1 VISPRMLPCLVFA
14 IAVSAAVAGAAGA
27 QAQRGDEVI
36 VPLTDPSRPAV
47 LSVGAFAG
55 TIVVRGTN
63 RRDILVRSSSS
74 NGRSVRGRQ
83 PAPAPPGMR
92 RLTPDGGFSIEERNN
107 EVSVGGSSCAG
118 LLLNAKPNRNSNSN
132 SNSNSNPNPNPNP
145 NPKPGSPEADFIPS
159 VLKDLPCGPLF
170 DNVNFDIE
178 VPLKTNVKLST
189 VSGDISVTNVEG
201 VLEANS
207 MNGDLSL
214 ASVAGSVVAHTV
226 NGDVEAVLTRADAQ
240 APMAFTTL
248 NGEVDVTL
256 PAATKANLKLRT
268 DNGDTF
274 TDFDIPATPSRPTPR
289 GARQGDGRFR
299 LEVERAILASL
310 NGGGPDIELRS
321 FNGRVYLRKGK

>member
-1 VISPRMLPCLVFA
+1 VISPRTLPCLVFA
-14 IAVSAAVAGAAGA
+14 VAGSAAVAGAAGA
-27 QAQRGDEVI
+27 QAQRGDEVV

-55 TIVVRGTN
+55 NIVVRGTN
-63 RRDILVRSSSS
+63 RRDVLVRSSSS
-74 NGRSVRGRQ
+74 DGRRSVRGRQ

-92 RLTPDGGFSIEERNN
+92 RLTPDGGFSVEERNN

-118 LLLNAKPNRNSNSN
+118 LLLNAKPTRNSNSN
-132 SNSNSNPNPNPNP
+132 SNSNS
-145 NPKPGSPEADFIPS
+145 KPGSPEAEFIPR
-159 VLKDLPCGPLF
+159 VLKELPCGPIF
-170 DNVNFDIE
+170 DNVDFDIE

-214 ASVAGSVVAHTV
+214 ATVAGSVVAHTV
-226 NGDVEAVLTRADAQ
+226 NGDVEAVLTRADAE

-256 PAATKANLKLRT
+256 PAAIKANLKLRT

-274 TDFDIPATPSRPTPR
+274 TDFDIPAAPSRPTPR
-289 GARQGDGRFR
+289 GSRQGDGRFR
-299 LEVERAILASL
+299 LEVERAVLASL

-321 FNGRVYLRKGK
+321 FNGRVYLRRGK

>member
-1 VISPRMLPCLVFA
+1 MTRFPALYCVLFA
-14 IAVSAAVAGAAGA
+14 AAGSAALGSAAAA
-27 QAQRGDEVI
+27 QTQSADQVV

-47 LSVGAFAG
+47 LTVSAFAG
-55 TIVVRGTN
+55 NIVVRGTS
-63 RRDILVRSSSS
+63 RRDVLVRSSDSRRNS
-74 NGRSVRGRQ
+74 RGRRQ
-83 PAPAPPGMR
+83 PEPAPPGMR
-92 RLTPDGGFSIEERNN
+92 RLTPDGGFSVEERNN

-118 LLLNAKPNRNSNSN
+118 LLLNA
-132 SNSNSNPNPNPNP
+132 NPNPNPSPKQNP
-145 NPKPGSPEADFIPS
+145 GGPGPAFIPS
-159 VLKDLPCGPLF
+159 VLKSLPCGPMF
-170 DNVNFDIE
+170 DNVDFDIE

-189 VSGDISVTNVEG
+189 ISGDISVTNVEG

-226 NGDVEAVLTRADAQ
+226 NGAVTAVLTRADAE

-256 PAATKANLKLRT
+256 PPAIKANLKLRT

-274 TDFDIPATPSRPTPR
+274 TDFDIPPVAPRQAPR
-289 GARQGDGRFR
+289 GSRQGDGRFR

-321 FNGRVYLRKGK
+321 FNGRVYLRRGK

>member
-1 VISPRMLPCLVFA
+1 MISPRMLPCLVFA
-14 IAVSAAVAGAAGA
+14 VAGSAAVAGAAGA
-27 QAQRGDEVI
+27 QAQRGDEVV

-55 TIVVRGTN
+55 NIVVRGTN
-63 RRDILVRSSSS
+63 RRDVLVRSSSS
-74 NGRSVRGRQ
+74 DGRRSVRGRQ

-132 SNSNSNPNPNPNP
+132 SNSNSNPNS
-145 NPKPGSPEADFIPS
+145 KPGSPEAEFIPR
-159 VLKDLPCGPLF
+159 VLKELPCGPIF

-226 NGDVEAVLTRADAQ
+226 NGDVEAVLTRADAA

-256 PAATKANLKLRT
+256 PAAIKANLKLRT

-274 TDFDIPATPSRPTPR
+274 TDFDIPAAPSRPTPR
-289 GARQGDGRFR
+289 GSRQGDGRFR
-299 LEVERAILASL
+299 LEVERAVLASL

-321 FNGRVYLRKGK
+321 FNGRVYLRRGK

>member
-1 VISPRMLPCLVFA
+1 MIRFRVLPCLAVAFA
-14 IAVSAAVAGAAGA
+14 CSAAAAGAAA
-27 QAQRGDEVI
+27 QTQSRDQVI

-55 TIVVRGTN
+55 NIVVRGTN
-63 RRDILVRSSSS
+63 RRDVLVRSSSS
-74 NGRSVRGRQ
+74 DGRRSARARRQ
-83 PAPAPPGMR
+83 PEPAPPGMR
-92 RLTPDGGFSIEERNN
+92 RLTPDGGFSVEERNN

-118 LLLNAKPNRNSNSN
+118 LLLNPKPNRNQNSNSN
-132 SNSNSNPNPNPNP
+132 SNS
-145 NPKPGSPEADFIPS
+145 KPGGPEAEFIPR
-159 VLKDLPCGPLF
+159 VLKELPCGPIF
-170 DNVNFDIE
+170 DNVDFDIE

-226 NGDVEAVLTRADAQ
+226 NGDVAAVLTRADAE

-256 PAATKANLKLRT
+256 PAAIKANLKLRT

-274 TDFDIPATPSRPTPR
+274 TDFDIPAAPSRPAPR
-289 GARQGDGRFR
+289 GSRQGDGRFR
-299 LEVERAILASL
+299 LEVERAVLASL

-321 FNGRVYLRKGK
+321 FNGRVYLRRGK

>member
-1 VISPRMLPCLVFA
+1 MLPCLVFA
-14 IAVSAAVAGAAGA
+14 VAGSAAVAGAAAAAEGASA
-27 QAQRGDEVI
+27 QAQRGDEVV

-55 TIVVRGTN
+55 NIVVRGTN
-63 RRDILVRSSSS
+63 RRDVLVRSSSS
-74 NGRSVRGRQ
+74 DGRSVRGRQ

-107 EVSVGGSSCAG
+107 EVSVGGSSCAE
-118 LLLNAKPNRNSNSN
+118 LLLNTKPTRNSNSN
-132 SNSNSNPNPNPNP
+132 SNA
-145 NPKPGSPEADFIPS
+145 KPGSPEAEFIPR
-159 VLKDLPCGPLF
+159 VLKELPCGPIF

-201 VLEANS
+201 ILEANS
-207 MNGDLSL
+207 MNGDLTL

-226 NGDVEAVLTRADAQ
+226 NGDVEAVLTRADAA

-256 PAATKANLKLRT
+256 PAAIKANLKLRT

-274 TDFDIPATPSRPTPR
+274 TDFDIPAGPSRPTPR
-289 GARQGDGRFR
+289 GSRQRDGRFR
-299 LEVERAILASL
+299 LEVERAVLAAL

-321 FNGRVYLRKGK
+321 FNGRVYLRRGK